1 MLQRIIANV
10 DGLVRNDTMEGKPFM
25 VVPVVMVVEGVLH
38 ANEGPLLY
46 PAEELSKVP
55 VIWNAKPVIVYHPD
69 VDEPTACTPAILTNR
84 KVGVLMNTK
93 FEDGKLKAEAWIE
106 PDRAAAVDNR
116 VVEAIDKKEVMELST
131 GLFLDVDKT
140 SGTFNGIDYIG
151 IARNYRPDHLALLP
165 DQVGASSIAD
175 GAGFLRLNAAGDS
188 LTLSLKDLSD
198 DKKKWMQANK
208 KQIFKTISNELSF
221 DDTRQILYSLLQTS
235 KGDDADFWIEETYED
250 FFIYEQDGSFFK
262 QEYEEI
268 DNVVGLKGLPTAV
281 SKQVSYEPVTNKSVK
296 NRKDNEMKLEK
307 IVTALIE
314 NEATHWTEEDKDTLM
329 AMNKEVLEKMIPI
342 VKEPE
347 SVVNKDDNSVGA
359 TDVVVNKVQPIPTA
373 EEYILSAPPEIQ
385 AVLKNSLATHNVEKT
400 KMINIITKNENNTFT
415 EEFLRTK
422 DLEELTNIANLSQSK
437 EEIAINKRFN
447 YAGQGD
453 PANVSNHDQ
462 EPMSDPEQTY

>member
-1 MLQRIIANV
+1 MLERIIANV

-25 VVPVVMVVEGVLH
+25 VVPVVMIVEGVLS

-69 VDEPTACTPAILTNR
+69 IDEPTACTPAILTNR

-106 PDRAAAVDNR
+106 SDRAAIVDNR

-140 SGTFNGIDYIG
+140 PGTFNGVDYIG

-175 GAGFLRLNAAGDS
+175 GAGFLRLNAAGDI

-198 DKKKWMQANK
+198 DKKKWMQSNK

-221 DDTRQILYSLLQTS
+221 DDTRQILYSLLRTS
-235 KGDDADFWIEETYED
+235 KGDDADFWIEDTFED
-250 FFIYEQDGSFFK
+250 FFIYEQNSNFFK

-268 DNVVGLKGLPTAV
+268 DNVVGLKGLPIAV
-281 SKQVSYEPVTNKSVK
+281 KKQVSYEPVTNKK
-296 NRKDNEMKLEK
+296 KTLNRKADKMKIEK
-307 IVTALIE
+307 IVTELIE
-314 NEATHWTEEDKDTLM
+314 NEATHWTEEDKDTLL

-342 VKEPE
+342 AKEPE
-347 SVVNKDDNSVGA
+347 PVVNKEPEPAVVINTVKVLASVDD
-359 TDVVVNKVQPIPTA
+359 
-373 EEYILSAPPEIQ
+373 YIANAPLEIQ
-385 AVLKNSLATHNVEKT
+385 SVLKSGLQTHNVEKT
-400 KMINIITKNENNTFT
+400 RMINIITKNENNTFK
-415 EEFLRTK
+415 EDFLRTK

-437 EEIAINKRFN
+437 EEVAVNNRFN
-447 YAGQGD
+447 YSGQAD

-462 EPMSDPEQTY
+462 EPLAAPEQTY